1 METELIIREKYLNKV
16 KPFIQK
22 PIIKVF
28 TGQRRVGKSYIMRQ
42 TIQQI
47 EKKDKRGK
55 IIYIN
60 KENVEFNSIATSTD
74 LLEYISQHSTKGIR
88 NYIFIDEIQEIKD
101 FEKGMRSLLLNPAYD
116 LYCTGSNANMLSGEL
131 STLLSGRYIEIP
143 VYSLSYPEFL
153 IFHGLKNQE
162 ASMKKYLKYGGMPF
176 LKHLELKDEIVY
188 DYLKG
193 ILSSVMFRDVIL
205 RNEIRNSA
213 FLENLI
219 EFLAD
224 NTGQL
229 FSARKISEY
238 LKSQRIQITT
248 AQIIKYIHYLT
259 SSFLINKVQRQD
271 IVGKKIFE
279 IGEKYYFEDVGI
291 RNTISNYKQTDIG
304 KIIENVVYKHL
315 KYNNFEVRVGQT
327 GPYEIDFVA
336 EKQGEKLY
344 IQTCYLL
351 HDQAT
356 IDREFGNLERIKDNY
371 PKMVISMDQFTGNT
385 FNGIQHLQLRDFLSM
400 EL

>member
-1 METELIIREKYLNKV
+1 
-16 KPFIQK
+16 
-22 PIIKVF
+22 
-28 TGQRRVGKSYIMRQ
+28 
-42 TIQQI
+42 
-47 EKKDKRGK
+47 
-55 IIYIN
+55 
-60 KENVEFNSIATSTD
+60 
-74 LLEYISQHSTKGIR
+74 
-88 NYIFIDEIQEIKD
+88 
-101 FEKGMRSLLLNPAYD
+101 
-116 LYCTGSNANMLSGEL
+116 
-131 STLLSGRYIEIP
+131 
-143 VYSLSYPEFL
+143 
-153 IFHGLKNQE
+153 
-162 ASMKKYLKYGGMPF
+162 
-176 LKHLELKDEIVY
+176 
-188 DYLKG
+188 
-193 ILSSVMFRDVIL
+193 MFRDVIL
-205 RNEIRNSA
+205 RNKIRNSA

-385 FNGIQHLQLRDFLSM
+385 FNGIQHLQLRDFPSM

>member
-74 LLEYISQHSTKGIR
+74 LLEYISQHSTKSIR

-205 RNEIRNSA
+205 RNKIRNSA

-219 EFLAD
+219 KFLAD

>member
-74 LLEYISQHSTKGIR
+74 LLEYISQHSTKSIR

-205 RNEIRNSA
+205 RNKIRNSA

-279 IGEKYYFEDVGI
+279 IGEKYYFEDIGI

>member
-1 METELIIREKYLNKV
+1 MIIREKYLNKV

-74 LLEYISQHSTKGIR
+74 LLEYISQHSTKSIR

-205 RNEIRNSA
+205 RNKIRNSA

-219 EFLAD
+219 KFLAD

>member
-74 LLEYISQHSTKGIR
+74 LLEYISQHSTKSIR

-205 RNEIRNSA
+205 RNKIRNSA

-259 SSFLINKVQRQD
+259 SSFFINKVQRQD

-315 KYNNFEVRVGQT
+315 KYNNFEVKVGQT

>member
-74 LLEYISQHSTKGIR
+74 LLEYISQHSTKSIR

-205 RNEIRNSA
+205 RNKIRNSA

-259 SSFLINKVQRQD
+259 SSFFINKVQRQD

-315 KYNNFEVRVGQT
+315 KYNNFEVKVGQT

-356 IDREFGNLERIKDNY
+356 IDRGIANLERIKDNY

>member
-74 LLEYISQHSTKGIR
+74 LLEYISQHSTKSIR

-205 RNEIRNSA
+205 RNKIRNSA